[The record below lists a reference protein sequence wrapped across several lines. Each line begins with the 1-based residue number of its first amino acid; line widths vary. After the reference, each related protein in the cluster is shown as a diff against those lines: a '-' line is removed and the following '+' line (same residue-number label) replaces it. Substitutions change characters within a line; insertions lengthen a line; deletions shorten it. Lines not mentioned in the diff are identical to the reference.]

1 MDRYRMGQNGND
13 NFISERILKARN
25 QKPEHNP
32 NREPR
37 TPGEQQE
44 AEATETG
51 SAEATET
58 REPADELELA
68 AVTCRTKA
76 AGS

>member
-1 MDRYRMGQNGND
+1 MDHYRMGQNGND

-25 QKPEHNP
+25 QKPEHKP

-37 TPGEQQE
+37 TPGGQQE
-44 AEATETG
+44 
-51 SAEATET
+51 AEATET